1 MTPPLLILP
10 TFDTLSLMHGFVEID
25 PSTKFAHKTLLDMQV
40 TVDPPGQFTPL
51 HLSNNDA
58 STPAGNESEE
68 SGDDGEHQTPAATDG
83 IDTGIAPS
91 SPNLEGAN
99 AEEAVKG
106 RILVTFQSSDS
117 AHEAWIDPQS
127 DSEDAPFIYGR
138 YGDNGE
144 PEYYARISEFLPYAL
159 ENSSPIKASKGRILR
174 PGRDSASARIHL
186 GSIEDL
192 SKFTAPQ
199 TKALKM
205 PMVDVMPLDSSSG
218 DYFKCTLF
226 LDAIEAKI
234 PAQMSSTPSPVKASC
249 KQASGSTTKKSSAVD
264 DESFITFLRDLLAVG
279 DDMPGRADKV
289 GIALT
294 RHLKLEAAYVKL
306 AEMHWQR
313 NRGGFKVP
321 EGWRSQ

>member
-159 ENSSPIKASKGRILR
+159 ENSSPIK
-174 PGRDSASARIHL
+174 

-234 PAQMSSTPSPVKASC
+234 PASKHHAS
-249 KQASGSTTKKSSAVD
+249 KPRGQPQKSSAVD